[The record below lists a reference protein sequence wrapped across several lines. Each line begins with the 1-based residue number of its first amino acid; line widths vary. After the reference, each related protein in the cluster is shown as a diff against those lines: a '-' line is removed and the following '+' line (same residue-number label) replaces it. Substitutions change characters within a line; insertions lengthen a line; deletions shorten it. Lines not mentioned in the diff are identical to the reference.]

1 MIVPPDLTLLSIA
14 PVLTILITAMVALLT
29 SLTMEDKR
37 AAGGLALAGLAVA
50 AVFAA
55 VLLVD
60 ARTRP
65 ASAFGLQWIADGPAM
80 ALSLVILLGA
90 ALAILVGFDRLAET
104 GLDQPEYYPLLLLS
118 TAGALVMVHAGDLI
132 VLLLGLEI
140 LSLPVYVLSAWRV
153 ADRSSEEA
161 GMKYFL
167 LGAFA
172 SAFLVY
178 GIAMTYGATG
188 AFDYG
193 GIAAALSEGVGVLML
208 LGGALVV
215 VGLGFKGSLAPF
227 HQWAPDAY
235 TGAPTPV
242 TTFMS
247 VVVKTAAFGALVRVF
262 ATAWPEAL
270 PELDAVLAV
279 LIALTLVLGNFAAL
293 LQSSVKRMLAYSAVA
308 HAGYLGMAV
317 LAAGTGTVATG
328 ALVAGDAI
336 AGDVGTRAI
345 AWYLLAYTVMNA
357 GAFAVLSL
365 VADARDRHDSVEA
378 WEGLGRRRPRLAI
391 AMTIFLLS
399 LAGIPPLA
407 GFTGK
412 LLVFQAAIQT
422 GWIWLAVLGIL
433 TSVVAVVYYFRLVN
447 AMWFRDGGEGRAVGR
462 STSTSWAIGLALAGT
477 VALGL
482 FPNVWYG
489 LLEGGRQLLVAGL

>member
-1 MIVPPDLTLLSIA
+1 MIVPPDDLTLLAIA
-14 PVLTILITAMVALLT
+14 PLLTILVTAAVTLLT
-29 SLTMEDKR
+29 SLTMDDKR
-37 AAGGLALAGLAVA
+37 VAGALTLAGLAVA
-50 AVFAA
+50 AVFAG

-60 ARTRP
+60 AGADP
-65 ASAFGLQWIADGPAM
+65 VSAFGLQWLADGPAA

-90 ALAILVGFDRLAET
+90 ALAVLVGFDRLAPTE
-104 GLDQPEYYPLLLLS
+104 LDQPEYYPLLLLS

-140 LSLPVYVLSAWRV
+140 LSLPVYALSAWRV

-161 GMKYFL
+161 GIKYFL

-188 AFDYG
+188 AFDYA
-193 GIAAALSEGVGVLML
+193 GIAAAVAGGGSVLAL
-208 LGGALVV
+208 LGGALIL
-215 VGLGFKGSLAPF
+215 VGLGFKASLAPF
-227 HQWAPDAY
+227 HQWAPDVY
-235 TGAPTPV
+235 YGAPTPV

-247 VVVKTAAFGALVRVF
+247 VVVKAAAFGALVRVF
-262 ATAWPEAL
+262 ATAWPAAL
-270 PELDAVLAV
+270 PELDGALAV
-279 LIALTLVLGNFAAL
+279 LIAATLLVGNFGAL

-308 HAGYLGMAV
+308 HAGYLAMGL
-317 LAAGTGTVATG
+317 LAAGGGELGV
-328 ALVAGDAI
+328 GDL
-336 AGDVGTRAI
+336 GTRAVV
-345 AWYLLAYTVMNA
+345 WYLLAYTVMNA

-365 VADARDRHDSVEA
+365 VADARDRGDSIEA
-378 WEGLGRRRPRLAI
+378 WQGLGRRRPQLAS

-412 LLVFQAAIQT
+412 LLVFQAAIET
-422 GWIWLAVLGIL
+422 GWVWLAVLGIL

-447 AMWFRDGGEGRAVGR
+447 AMWFRDGGDAFVGR
-462 STSTSWAIGLALAGT
+462 STATSWAIGVAVTGT

-482 FPNVWYG
+482 FPNLWYAI
-489 LLEGGRQLLVAGL
+489 LEGGRQLLQAGL